1 MLANL
6 LIVGFDGY
14 EMSAELKDIMNS
26 SELGGV
32 ILFKRNIKS
41 ASQVTGLNQEIL
53 NFNKK
58 NPPLISVD
66 QEGGRVARLKDI
78 TTNLP
83 PMAQITSEQDAYLVG
98 ETLGKELSLLGF
110 NLDFAPVCDV
120 AVNKDNQV
128 IGDRS
133 FSEKSTIVAKL
144 ASQVILGLQNNKVAA
159 CAKHFPGHG
168 DTAIDSHFFL
178 PSVTTPK
185 EVILKRDLEPFRAAI
200 QNNVDTIMT
209 AHILAKNLD
218 PQWPA
223 TMSHEIL
230 VNILREQL
238 GFKGVIIS
246 DDLEMKAIAD
256 NYDLKTI
263 IEKSLKASV
272 NMFIVS
278 QDLKLANKVLDILED
293 FYTNNE
299 ELRMLITESINKVTI
314 LKNKYKTTKFTNLPQ

>member
-14 EMSAELKDIMNS
+14 EMSTDLKAIMNS

-32 ILFKRNIKS
+32 ILFKRNIKD
-41 ASQVTGLNQEIL
+41 AKQVTKLNKEIL
-53 NFNKK
+53 NFNKT

-83 PMAQITSEQDAYLVG
+83 AMGEIKSEQDAYLVG
-98 ETLGKELSLLGF
+98 ETLGMELRALGF

-120 AVNKDNQV
+120 VVNKDNQV

-133 FSEKSTIVAKL
+133 FSDNALIVAKL
-144 ASQVILGLQNNKVAA
+144 ASQIILGLQNNQVAA

-168 DTAIDSHFFL
+168 DTSIDSHFFL
-178 PSVTTPK
+178 PTVTTPK
-185 EVILKRDLEPFRAAI
+185 EVILERDLEPFRMAI
-200 QNNVDTIMT
+200 KNNVDTIMT

-218 PQWPA
+218 SYWPA
-223 TMSHEIL
+223 TMSYEIL
-230 VNILREQL
+230 VNILRKQL
-238 GFKGVIIS
+238 GFNGVIIS
-246 DDLEMKAIAD
+246 DDLEMKAIFD
-256 NYDLKTI
+256 NYDLETI

-278 QDLKLANKVLDILED
+278 QDLKLANKILDILEN

-299 ELRMLITESINKVTI
+299 ELRILITESINKVNI
-314 LKNKYKTTKFTNLPQ
+314 LKNKYKIIL

>member
-32 ILFKRNIKS
+32 ILFKRNIKN
-41 ASQVTGLNQEIL
+41 ATQVTGLNQEIL

-314 LKNKYKTTKFTNLPQ
+314 LKNKYKIM

>member
-1 MLANL
+1 
-6 LIVGFDGY
+6 
-14 EMSAELKDIMNS
+14 
-26 SELGGV
+26 
-32 ILFKRNIKS
+32 
-41 ASQVTGLNQEIL
+41 
-53 NFNKK
+53 
-58 NPPLISVD
+58 
-66 QEGGRVARLKDI
+66 
-78 TTNLP
+78 
-83 PMAQITSEQDAYLVG
+83 MAQITSEQDAYLVG

-314 LKNKYKTTKFTNLPQ
+314 LKNKYKIM

>member
-1 MLANL
+1 MNAISLKLASL

-14 EMSAELKDIMNS
+14 EMSPELKDIMSS

-32 ILFKRNIKS
+32 ILFKRNIKD
-41 ASQVTGLNQEIL
+41 ARQVIRLNQEIL

-83 PMAQITSEQDAYLVG
+83 PMAEIKSEQDAYLVG
-98 ETLGKELSLLGF
+98 ETLGRELSALGF

-120 AVNKDNQV
+120 VVNKDNQV

-133 FSEKSTIVAKL
+133 FSDNATIVANL
-144 ASQVILGLQNNKVAA
+144 ASQVIRGLQNNKVAA

-168 DTAIDSHFFL
+168 DTSVDSHFFL
-178 PSVTTPK
+178 PTITTPK
-185 EVILKRDLEPFRAAI
+185 KVILERDLEPFRVAI

-218 PQWPA
+218 PEWPA

-230 VNILREQL
+230 VNILRKQL
-238 GFKGVIIS
+238 EFNGVIIS
-246 DDLEMKAIAD
+246 DDLEMKAIFD
-256 NYDLKTI
+256 NYDLATI
-263 IEKSLKASV
+263 IEKSLRASV
-272 NMFIVS
+272 NIFIVS
-278 QDLKLANKVLDILED
+278 QDLKLANKILDILED

-299 ELRMLITESINKVTI
+299 ELRTLIIESINKVTI
-314 LKNKYKTTKFTNLPQ
+314 LKNKYK